1 MLALLVVGSATACS
15 PSVSALQQSSD
26 PQSGV
31 ATAMA
36 APGVVRVGEGNR
48 ACTATG
54 DQVVCHGINAE
65 ETRGD
70 LEEVE
75 GLSGHVVTSL
85 SLGRDFACAGTAEGV
100 WCWGSNASGE
110 LGSDVVTASPL
121 EAVQV
126 PGVPGDVVSLASGR
140 THSCAAT
147 AEGVWCWG
155 SNAFGQI
162 RGVASE
168 GAMEATKVEVDPLV
182 DLSSSGF
189 ETCGVSTA
197 DGMSSLVCWGN
208 NRWGQISP
216 LLSAETLPPT
226 VLAATAQAS

>member
-1 MLALLVVGSATACS
+1 MLALLVAGSATACS
-15 PSVSALQQSSD
+15 TGVAALQQSSD

-85 SLGRDFACAGTAEGV
+85 SLGRDFACAG
-100 WCWGSNASGE
+100 
-110 LGSDVVTASPL
+110 
-121 EAVQV
+121 
-126 PGVPGDVVSLASGR
+126 
-140 THSCAAT
+140 T

>member
-1 MLALLVVGSATACS
+1 M
-15 PSVSALQQSSD
+15 
-26 PQSGV
+26 
-31 ATAMA
+31 
-36 APGVVRVGEGNR
+36 
-48 ACTATG
+48 
-54 DQVVCHGINAE
+54 VCHGINAE

-126 PGVPGDVVSLASGR
+126 PGVPGDVASLASGR

-155 SNAFGQI
+155 SNAKQAQLATGEHTVWGLRDGP
-162 RGVASE
+162 RGLTLLVLDNGREYNVATGLQHNSE
-168 GAMEATKVEVDPLV
+168 
-182 DLSSSGF
+182 
-189 ETCGVSTA
+189 ETVIA
-197 DGMSSLVCWGN
+197 SL
-208 NRWGQISP
+208 R
-216 LLSAETLPPT
+216 A
-226 VLAATAQAS
+226 